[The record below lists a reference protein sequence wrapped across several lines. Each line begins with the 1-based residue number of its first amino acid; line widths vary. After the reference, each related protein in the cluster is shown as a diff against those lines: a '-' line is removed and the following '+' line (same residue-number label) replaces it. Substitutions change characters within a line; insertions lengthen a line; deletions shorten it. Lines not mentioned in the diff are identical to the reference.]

1 MQLSSILALAL
12 LPMGILANPVPQP
25 DEVAEPAQLFK
36 RTVQTCSIIR
46 SAVNCRRG
54 PSTSSGVKT
63 KLAKGEQ
70 HKFGC
75 VLKGSASPLTD
86 LATVY
91 TWTAW
96 KLLEQIDGIGDE
108 SPVRLLP
115 LDLLH

>member
-12 LPMGILANPVPQP
+12 LPVGILANPVPQP

-75 VLKGSASPLTD
+75 VLKGECIT
-86 LATVY
+86 
-91 TWTAW
+91 
-96 KLLEQIDGIGDE
+96 IDGFGNWYVTWF
-108 SPVRLLP
+108 VRTTP
-115 LDLLH
+115 